1 MWLEL
6 KIGMK
11 PLNEKKMLSSRI
23 YWFQWFN
30 GLNQLCFTSIVKRE
44 KCKPS
49 KWSLLASLLM
59 WLERINRV
67 QHFFPR
73 TISQILAVT
82 TIWRLCC
89 LHISW
94 SSTPTHILEACWL
107 VFCFLASRLSLSQ
120 FEKTSILWILFSS
133 LRQEGGLLQEQNNFN
148 WKWS

>member
-1 MWLEL
+1 MSQKIGSITDALMADSGFCMQDMWLEL

-11 PLNEKKMLSSRI
+11 PLNEKKLLGSKI

-49 KWSLLASLLM
+49 KWSLLASLFM

-73 TISQILAVT
+73 TVSQILAVT
-82 TIWRLCC
+82 AARGLCC
-89 LHISW
+89 KFLVQAPS
-94 SSTPTHILEACWL
+94 HILKACWL

-120 FEKTSILWILFSS
+120 FEKTSIL
-133 LRQEGGLLQEQNNFN
+133 
-148 WKWS
+148 